1 MSQRLPDQDRIH
13 MRLRF
18 TALFLTLA
26 LASAARL
33 ALAGGLIQGET
44 SNAMTRSP
52 AAGVRVTL
60 TAPELDAPRSTTT
73 DAAGAYRFADLPAG
87 TYAVAAELPGQYRP
101 FTRVDVRLRADCSL
115 RVNIELLPARVLAD
129 IDPVRISAGNVVLA
143 FLDGDSLALTTG
155 HDAREAVLS
164 LDQRLVA
171 YVRRAGKGRADGSD
185 DELWLVDSEGKNPPR
200 RLLAPQPAEDPKAN
214 LTGFNNPAFSPDG
227 RLLYVL
233 TQAWVTSNAV
243 HRVDT
248 DSGATRFITDAN
260 SLAVVPKGRY
270 AGHLV
275 VQKHKYFA
283 QGGSR
288 EAFWLVTPA
297 GREVRE
303 LNESDAAVAPISG
316 LD

>member
-1 MSQRLPDQDRIH
+1 MKQ
-13 MRLRF
+13 RF
-18 TALFLTLA
+18 TTLILMLA
-26 LASAARL
+26 LATVSPL
-33 ALAGGLIQGET
+33 ALTGGIIQGET
-44 SNAMTRSP
+44 SNAMTKNR

-101 FTRVDVRLRADCSL
+101 FTRVDVRLRADRSL
-115 RVNIELLPARVLAD
+115 RVNIELLPARVLAYN
-129 IDPVRISAGNVVLA
+129 DPVRISAGNVVLA
-143 FLDGDSLALTTG
+143 FHDGNSLILTSG

-171 YVRRAGKGRADGSD
+171 YVRRAGEGRADGSD
-185 DELWLVDSEGKNPPR
+185 DELWLVDSEGKNLPR

-227 RLLYVL
+227 RLIYVL
-233 TQAWVTSNAV
+233 TRAWVTSNAV
-243 HRVDT
+243 HQVDT

-275 VQKHKYFA
+275 VQKHKYLK

-288 EAFWLVTPA
+288 EAFRLVTPD
-297 GREVRE
+297 GLEVRE
-303 LNESDAAVAPISG
+303 LNEVEAAVAPIAG

>member
-1 MSQRLPDQDRIH
+1 MKQRIATT
-13 MRLRF
+13 F
-18 TALFLTLA
+18 LA
-26 LASAARL
+26 LALAASAPL
-33 ALAGGLIQGET
+33 ALAGGVIQGET
-44 SNAMTRSP
+44 RNAMTRNP
-52 AAGVRVTL
+52 AVGVRITL
-60 TAPELDAPRSTTT
+60 TAPELDAPRNTTT

-87 TYAVAAELPGQYRP
+87 TYAVAAELPGQYMP
-101 FTRVDVRLRADCSL
+101 FTRVDVRLRADRSL
-115 RVNIELLPARVLAD
+115 RVNIGLLPARVLAD
-129 IDPVRISAGNVVLA
+129 NDPVRIVAGNVILA
-143 FLDGDSLALTTG
+143 FLDGDSLTLTSG
-155 HDAREAVLS
+155 HDAREAALS
-164 LDQRLVA
+164 LDQRQVA

-233 TQAWVTSNAV
+233 TRAWVTSNAA
-243 HRVDT
+243 HRIDT

-275 VQKHKYFA
+275 VQKHKYLK

-288 EAFWLVTPA
+288 EAFWLVTPD

-303 LNESDAAVAPISG
+303 LNEVEAAIAPLAG